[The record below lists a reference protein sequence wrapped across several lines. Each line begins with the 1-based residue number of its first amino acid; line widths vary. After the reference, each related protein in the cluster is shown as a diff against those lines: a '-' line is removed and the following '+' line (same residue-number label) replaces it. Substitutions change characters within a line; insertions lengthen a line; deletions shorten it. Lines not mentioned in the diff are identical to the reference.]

1 MNGIAELEGVGS
13 SAERKLEQIAPLVE
27 YYEREMGV
35 GAGRLMLATNFLR
48 DARLMQPGL
57 RPETRVALEQAETL
71 VVSVMIRFLNAQK
84 DADPNL
90 ENPNDHLC
98 DPIEQLLSR
107 IELSRIELSR
117 IELSRIERDGES

>member
-13 SAERKLEQIAPLVE
+13 SGERKLEQIAPLVE

-57 RPETRVALEQAETL
+57 RPETRVALEQAEAL

-107 IELSRIELSR
+107 IELSRIEL
-117 IELSRIERDGES
+117 DGES